1 MPDINIGEFS
11 EALNNKMDL
20 DGNNSN
26 PPIAHMSDITGG
38 IDISQL
44 EQDILDL
51 QNEVK
56 KMLGR
61 PDYSAGI
68 ETTLRAT
75 YDAGVQSYTI
85 PSDGFIYI
93 KESENTNHSTDN
105 AYGKLKFNDTIVNFP
120 VVSGRLSTL
129 IPISDLIPVTKDDV
143 ITVTPPST
151 ISTAYVVKISFI
163 FLPQR

>member
-61 PDYSAGI
+61 PDYSAGVSVSL
-68 ETTLRAT
+68 TMSSGNYVT
-75 YDAGVQSYTI
+75 YTC
-85 PSDGFIYI
+85 PSDGYIYNVRWTNNANSKYFCI
-93 KESENTNHSTDN
+93 NDSEN
-105 AYGKLKFNDTIVNFP
+105 
-120 VVSGRLSTL
+120 LSSAL
-129 IPISDLIPVTKDDV
+129 DAFIPVSEGDILKGYC
-143 ITVTPPST
+143 TVQSLGNYPCNCT
-151 ISTAYVVKISFI
+151 F
-163 FLPQR
+163 FPQR